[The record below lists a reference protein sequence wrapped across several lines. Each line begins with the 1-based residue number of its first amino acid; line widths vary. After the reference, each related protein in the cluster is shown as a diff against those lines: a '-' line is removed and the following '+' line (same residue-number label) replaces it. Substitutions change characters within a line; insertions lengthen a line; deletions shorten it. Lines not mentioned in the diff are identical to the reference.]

1 MVFRSISSVPRFPKS
16 VKVVIL
22 FSCPST
28 FPLFHEMIIFLL
40 RNSKGDW
47 SLINPLVHTVSTLV
61 GYSFSHEVKWIVDGY
76 KKDAEPNFIVS
87 QGSGIPY

>member
-1 MVFRSISSVPRFPKS
+1 MKNFQKQHQVYS
-16 VKVVIL
+16 IL

-61 GYSFSHEVKWIVDGY
+61 GYSFSHEVKEMSKS
-76 KKDAEPNFIVS
+76 KKIEI
-87 QGSGIPY
+87 

>member
-1 MVFRSISSVPRFPKS
+1 MAFRSISSISRFPKS
-16 VKVVIL
+16 IKVVIL

-47 SLINPLVHTVSTLV
+47 SLINSLVHTVSMLV
-61 GYSFSHEVKWIVDGY
+61 GYSFSHEVKEISKS
-76 KKDAEPNFIVS
+76 KKIEI
-87 QGSGIPY
+87 

>member
-1 MVFRSISSVPRFPKS
+1 MAFRSISSISRFPKS
-16 VKVVIL
+16 IKVVIL

-47 SLINPLVHTVSTLV
+47 SLINSLVHTVSMLV
-61 GYSFSHEVKWIVDGY
+61 GYSFSHEVKEMSKS
-76 KKDAEPNFIVS
+76 KKIEI
-87 QGSGIPY
+87 